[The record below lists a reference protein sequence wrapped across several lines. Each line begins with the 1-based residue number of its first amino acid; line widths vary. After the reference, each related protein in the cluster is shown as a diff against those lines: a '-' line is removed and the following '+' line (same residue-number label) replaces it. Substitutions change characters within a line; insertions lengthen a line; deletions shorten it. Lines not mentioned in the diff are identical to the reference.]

1 MTQLELPVET
11 KRKWGGQRDGAGRPE
26 TGRRIELRH
35 RARPYHD
42 RHHPVHVTW
51 RFVGDLPSLRT
62 PELAASIAETIRV
75 SSRREER
82 RRSSFGVVH
91 YSIQPNHL
99 HLIVE
104 AGSKTT
110 LTRGLRGL
118 ASRIARRINR
128 LTGRSGRV
136 IADRY
141 HAHELEKPG
150 EVRNGIVY
158 VLQNHLHHHPSPR
171 IVDPH
176 SSAAWFDGWAA
187 RLPARDPPS
196 PVRAPH
202 TWLLATGWRRHGA
215 IRLTERPR
223 S

>member
-1 MTQLELPVET
+1 MAQLELPVKR
-11 KRKWGGQRDGAGRPE
+11 KRKWGGQRDGAGRPG
-26 TGRRIELRH
+26 TGRRIELPH

-51 RFVGDLPSLRT
+51 RFVGDLPSLRR
-62 PELAASIAETIRV
+62 PELAAAIAETIRV

-118 ASRIARRINR
+118 AIWIARRINR

-150 EVRNGIVY
+150 EVRCAILY
-158 VLQNHLHHHPSPR
+158 VLHNHLHHHPNPR
-171 IVDPH
+171 IVDPN
-176 SSAAWFDGWAA
+176 SSAPWFNGWAT
-187 RLPARDPPS
+187 RLPSPSAPP
-196 PVRAPH
+196 PVRTPS
-202 TWLLATGWRRHGA
+202 TWLLSVGWRRGGP
-215 IRLTERPR
+215 IRLTERPK